1 MLAHK
6 RGTLKQTIHVA
17 LDTRTQAKSQK
28 FRRNK
33 KMAPRS
39 CGIVRMILSIAFLI
53 VFVQVV
59 TIYHFAS
66 KYPTQIDDRSRR
78 ESTNNDDYLKFE
90 DDDNIN
96 FMHLKESMKVSS
108 VFIPAEGRTMC
119 LLTKWTW

>member
-1 MLAHK
+1 
-6 RGTLKQTIHVA
+6 
-17 LDTRTQAKSQK
+17 
-28 FRRNK
+28 
-33 KMAPRS
+33 MAPRP